1 MADEARNSSG
11 SSSGSDGRKD
21 HEVQRMASA
30 IEDLLYMEVIKFKD
44 VQGLQGGDDEAILSP
59 QFALVVSNVMSNMNL
74 KSEKNEDVMKSMYF
88 SLLIY
93 MNEYLKIPKSFTMAF
108 GNDIERHRDNMES
121 GELISNYVTVLQ
133 NIFSKGKTN

>member
-1 MADEARNSSG
+1 MADESSN
-11 SSSGSDGRKD
+11 SSGSDGRKD
-21 HEVQRMASA
+21 HDVQRMAAA
-30 IEDLLYMEVIKFKD
+30 IEDLLYMEVIQFKD
-44 VQGLQGGDDEAILSP
+44 ARGLQGSDEAILSP

-108 GNDIERHRDNMES
+108 GNDIEKHRESMEC
-121 GELISNYVTVLQ
+121 GDLISNYVTVLQ
-133 NIFSKGKTN
+133 NIFSRGKAN

>member
-1 MADEARNSSG
+1 MANESRKSSG
-11 SSSGSDGRKD
+11 SEGGKD
-21 HEVQRMASA
+21 HDIQRMASA
-30 IEDLLYMEVIKFKD
+30 IEDLLYMEVFKESE
-44 VQGLQGGDDEAILSP
+44 GLQGARDEAVLSP

-74 KSEKNEDVMKSMYF
+74 KPEKNEDVMKSMYF

-108 GNDIERHRDNMES
+108 GNDIEKHRESMEC

-133 NIFSKGKTN
+133 NIFSRGKAN

>member
-1 MADEARNSSG
+1 MADESRKSSG
-11 SSSGSDGRKD
+11 SEGGKD
-21 HEVQRMASA
+21 HDVQRMASA
-30 IEDLLYMEVIKFKD
+30 IEDLLYMEVIRFKEPE
-44 VQGLQGGDDEAILSP
+44 GLQGVHDEAVLSP

-108 GNDIERHRDNMES
+108 GNDIEKHRENMEC
-121 GELISNYVTVLQ
+121 GDLISSYVTVLQ
-133 NIFSKGKTN
+133 NIFSRGKAN